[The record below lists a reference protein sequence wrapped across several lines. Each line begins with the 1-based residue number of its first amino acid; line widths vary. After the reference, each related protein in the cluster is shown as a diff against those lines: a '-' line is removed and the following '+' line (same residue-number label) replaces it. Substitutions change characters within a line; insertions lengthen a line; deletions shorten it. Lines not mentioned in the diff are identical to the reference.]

1 MSESTSLQIPGYR
14 ISRVLGQGGM
24 AAVYLAIQESFERE
38 VALKVLSPSLAS
50 DNSFTERFIHEAKI
64 VSRLVHPNIVTV
76 YDVGVVDEH
85 YYLSMEYVPG
95 QDLKQARHR
104 LTLPQRLQVVKDIAL
119 ALDFAG
125 KKGCVHRDVKPEN
138 IMLHAEDGRAV
149 LMDFGIARTTDVSMG
164 MTQTGTAIGTP
175 HYMSPEQ
182 ARGKSVDGRADIY
195 SLGVVLYLLLA
206 GEVPFDADS
215 AVAIGIKHVSEP
227 IPRLPTELHTFQA
240 LLNKCL
246 SKNPEHR
253 YQSGTELITALDD
266 LDAQEIKVAANFITV
281 QSDNF
286 QATVD
291 TRATTILHSGA
302 AEHASGDDS
311 ADDAS
316 NGSLNGTTQLASA
329 AVQAVDADVITADV
343 LDRVDTI
350 IEPARTPWWSW
361 VAGVGV
367 AASVAFGV
375 FYQQR
380 LPDSVRLPIA
390 SAVAASHSQLEKT
403 VTTTLADAGVIQAP
417 GIAEEA
423 AGSKNTIG
431 ITAKAKNSVAFNEPA
446 EKAAATESVSAEQEP
461 ALVQTLDVKL
471 QTLSERQSLLADDVE
486 LAPALADDYRQLLG
500 QYPESA
506 QARQGLKQLRELLGR
521 EVQQSIEAR
530 DLTKAKQL
538 VDVVG
543 QTFPR
548 IKNEPRFL
556 RWTSRLQQAQ
566 TLQQHLD
573 TAEAAIQNNQ
583 LSHATQA
590 YSAARGIDAENPLIK
605 VGLNNIAQ
613 QYAQHGQKLIE
624 QGQWQQA
631 QESVVKGLAL
641 APKQPLLRQLSQRID
656 KQRQLDARIK
666 RAVQYSAKGYLISPV
681 NQNAAAVY
689 RAVLEEYPSHHVAVQ
704 GLRKVEL
711 GLVDNVQALHDGGNL
726 DGARAKVLTALE
738 AFPHSREL
746 QALKADI
753 DQRVAEAIAAT
764 QPRVPK
770 ILVSNTTLS
779 SIVEDSQATL
789 AVDRVLHVGFQ
800 FENFE
805 ADNSVVQ
812 AILFDGAR
820 SLQIAQVPVILSG
833 HDGVQFFRIERPVE
847 GFGDGGYSIDLVLG
861 DQRLS
866 STTFEVKNT
875 ASF

>member
-38 VALKVLSPSLAS
+38 VALKVLPPSLAS

-104 LTLPQRLQVVKDIAL
+104 LTLSQRLQVVKDIAL
-119 ALDFAG
+119 ALEFAG

-227 IPRLPTELHTFQA
+227 IPRLPTELHDFQA

-246 SKNPEHR
+246 SKKPEHR
-253 YQSGTELITALDD
+253 FQTGVELIAALDD
-266 LDAQEIKVAANFITV
+266 LNEQAISDAANFITV

-286 QATVD
+286 QSTVD
-291 TRATTILHSGA
+291 TRATTVLHSGA
-302 AEHASGDDS
+302 VENASGD
-311 ADDAS
+311 
-316 NGSLNGTTQLASA
+316 GTTQLASA
-329 AVQAVDADVITADV
+329 AAEAVDADVITADV

-403 VTTTLADAGVIQAP
+403 VTNTLADDGVIQAP
-417 GIAEEA
+417 GTTEEPASSKKPIGIAAEEQ
-423 AGSKNTIG
+423 
-431 ITAKAKNSVAFNEPA
+431 NSVAFNESA
-446 EKAAATESVSAEQEP
+446 EKTADAETLINETAATESVSVEQEP
-461 ALVQTLDVKL
+461 VLVQTLEVKL
-471 QTLSERQSLLADDVE
+471 QSLSERQSLLADDVE

-506 QARQGLKQLRELLGR
+506 ETRQGLKQLREFLGR

-566 TLQQHLD
+566 ALQQHLESAE
-573 TAEAAIQNNQ
+573 TAIENNQ
-583 LSHATQA
+583 LSEATQA
-590 YSAARGIDAENPLIK
+590 FNAARDIDAENPLIK
-605 VGLNNIAQ
+605 VGFSKIAQ
-613 QYAQHGQKLIE
+613 QYAQHGQALVE

-631 QESVVKGLAL
+631 QASIVKGLAL
-641 APKQPLLRQLSQRID
+641 APEQPLLRQLSRRID
-656 KQRQLDARIK
+656 KQRQLDTLIK
-666 RAVQYSAKGYLISPV
+666 RAVQYSAKGYLISPA
-681 NQNAAAVY
+681 NQNAAAIY

-711 GLVDNVQALHDGGNL
+711 GLVDNVQALHGGGNL
-726 DGARAKVLTALE
+726 DGARTKALTALE
-738 AFPHSREL
+738 AFPHSHEL

-753 DQRVAEAIAAT
+753 DQRVAEAIAET